1 MAIPRS
7 RILDL
12 QKLRCKLFNTNFNPT
27 NQRLG
32 NKILRQRLKGHL
44 LAEYYPPKLDTFKWI
59 RDAYPQNLVID
70 EKEEYRLE
78 QIELR
83 KQRGKGAPKKRT
95 IEEAKTKKKKHP
107 PR

>member
-1 MAIPRS
+1 
-7 RILDL
+7 
-12 QKLRCKLFNTNFNPT
+12 LRCKIFNTNFNPT

-32 NKILRQRLKGHL
+32 NKILRQRLKGHI
-44 LAEYYPPKLDTFKWI
+44 LAQYYPPKLDPVKWLKKS
-59 RDAYPQNLVID
+59 YPHALVID

-95 IEEAKTKKKKHP
+95 AEGKHWNP
-107 PR
+107 QY